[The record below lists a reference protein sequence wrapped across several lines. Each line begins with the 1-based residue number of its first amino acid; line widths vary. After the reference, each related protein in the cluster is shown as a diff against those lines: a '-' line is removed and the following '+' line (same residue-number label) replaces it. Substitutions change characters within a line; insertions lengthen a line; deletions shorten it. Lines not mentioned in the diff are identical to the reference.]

1 MNKHEKPSYDR
12 RPRYNAADNR
22 TPEER
27 ERELLRSAQAEGREQ
42 PADGSRPLSVAHEG
56 KPAAG
61 RDQETGA
68 PGRPAADSATSGG
81 ATQGRGDSQP

>member
-1 MNKHEKPSYDR
+1 MKKHDKPSYDR

-22 TPEER
+22 TPQER
-27 ERELLRSAQAEGREQ
+27 ERELLRSAHAEGREQ

-61 RDQETGA
+61 QDQETGRE
-68 PGRPAADSATSGG
+68 GRDTAQDRAR
-81 ATQGRGDSQP
+81 GRGDTQP